1 MYPLISVILP
11 VYNGIKY
18 LKHSVESVLSQTEI
32 NFEFL
37 ILDDSSTDSSCYAYL
52 ESLKDVRITLYKNEK
67 NRGLFYN
74 LNFLI
79 RKSKSNLIKLWAQ
92 DDIMYPN
99 CLQRFVE
106 FHNINN
112 QIGFSY
118 SGRTII
124 DDSGAIINSNK
135 IDNTPQIIST
145 ELHARI
151 AFFTG
156 SIAGNIANVCI
167 NKNALNAV
175 GDFKEEMKISADF
188 DMWVRLA
195 EKYETG
201 FIKEPLIYLRDHKE
215 QLSRNENFY
224 ILHVQEDMSV
234 YRYLLNYV
242 SHDLKKEGRK
252 LLRNNKF
259 IFYYTLMIKTF
270 MKGNF
275 KLALKYYK
283 ELATADNFFL
293 ISVHFWKVKLVGRR
307 KSGSFNL

>member
-1 MYPLISVILP
+1 MQKSITIILP
-11 VYNGIKY
+11 VYNGEKY
-18 LKHSVESVLSQTEI
+18 LKKSVESVLSQTET

-37 ILDDSSTDSSCYAYL
+37 ILDDCSTDSSLAYL
-52 ESLKDVRITLYKNEK
+52 ESIKDERIILYKNEK
-67 NRGLFYN
+67 NKGLFYN
-74 LNFLI
+74 INFLI
-79 RKSKSNLIKLWAQ
+79 KKSTSNLIKLWAQ

-124 DDSGAIINSNK
+124 DNIGAIINSNK

-156 SIAGNIANVCI
+156 SIAGNIANICI

-175 GDFKEEMKISADF
+175 GDFKDEMKISADF

-215 QLSRNENFY
+215 QLSRNESFY

-234 YRYLLNYV
+234 YRYLLNYI
-242 SHDLKKEGRK
+242 SDDLKKEGRK
-252 LLRNNKF
+252 LLRHNKF

-270 MKGNF
+270 IKGNF

-283 ELATADNFFL
+283 ELAAADNFFL
-293 ISVHFWKVKLVGRR
+293 ISVHFWKVKLVGRG
-307 KSGSFNL
+307 KSGSLNL